1 MIQIQDNSRNNN
13 DDLSV
18 QAPVSNPVNQN
29 PVTTNAANLNQA
41 APVSSKA
48 TVSVPAANPIQ
59 GLVGDVKASNDQIK
73 NEIPAN
79 PVESKNVD
87 VESQASEDEINDLLA
102 QLEKLS
108 QEIENKAETGAKTEA
123 NLGNKQEEVLEKE
136 SVDVE
141 VESEFDMDK
150 FLRDLEQKIAEDS
163 DNNNEDEPAF
173 RKNRVADRGGV
184 ELDNDDESNTD
195 QTVPMTM
202 KTKAAPSANK
212 QDLVREVD
220 ELLDEAMKMEV
231 SKESI
236 AEISQ
241 KKQTPK
247 LKEQDLVGEVD
258 ELLDEAM
265 NLSNSD
271 KSDGQQMNEIADVE
285 ADTSTDSSML
295 EEKEELPQSLE
306 SQSVFEMLN
315 IDDINAEEREEF
327 LTELENLIWDD
338 FVKTDLPLMLTSDEY
353 QGAEEILNSQKD
365 EDQKKEDLLVYV
377 EKILPD
383 IEEIMYEKAIGL
395 KEEMFM
401 ERIRKMEEA
410 AVGDQDVLNAIE
422 QVKKLIQVGQ
432 WKTAVET
439 LNQA

>member
-231 SKESI
+231 SKEPI

-410 AVGDQDVLNAIE
+410 AVGDKDVLNAIE